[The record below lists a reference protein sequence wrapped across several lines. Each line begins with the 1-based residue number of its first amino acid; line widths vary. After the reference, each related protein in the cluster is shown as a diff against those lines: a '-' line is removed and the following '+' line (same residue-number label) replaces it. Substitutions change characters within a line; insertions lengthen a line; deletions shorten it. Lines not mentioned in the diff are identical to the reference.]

1 MSMIKVQFRKTTL
14 KLFSEWHFEQK
25 FDMSELSYGLKN
37 LLETLFSI
45 GTRPSSGENVRK
57 DIDRHEAERFA
68 TATLFAISQESPE
81 LLLHLTSQSEVRMIP
96 ARNGVEAL
104 AEVALVIRASLSR
117 TAGKKPKVY
126 MDAGTMFDMVEDA
139 KKTRSRSSREN
150 GVGDSQAHE
159 IVMAKT
165 GLSKDVLYKAL
176 AEYKSDVELIA
187 NFESKQLKD

>member
-1 MSMIKVQFRKTTL
+1 MIKVRFRKTTL
-14 KLFSEWHFEQK
+14 KLFTEWHYEQK
-25 FDMSELSYGLKN
+25 FELSELNYGLKN

-45 GTRPSSGENVRK
+45 GTKSSSSENVRK

-68 TATLFAISQESPE
+68 AGALFAISQESPE
-81 LLLHLTSQSEVRMIP
+81 LLLQLTSQHEVFMTP

-104 AEVALVIRASLSR
+104 AEVALVIRATLAR
-117 TAGKKPKVY
+117 NEGKKPKVY
-126 MDAGTMFDMVEDA
+126 MDAGIMFDMVEDA

-150 GVGDSQAHE
+150 GVGDSQAYE

-176 AEYKSDVELIA
+176 AEYNSDVALIA
-187 NFESKQLKD
+187 KFASKPIKN

>member
-1 MSMIKVQFRKTTL
+1 MSMVKVRFRKTTL

-25 FDMSELSYGLKN
+25 FDLSELEFGLKK
-37 LLETLFSI
+37 LLETLFSV
-45 GTRPSSGENVRK
+45 GTKSSNGENIRK

-68 TATLFAISQESPE
+68 AGTLFAISQESPE
-81 LLLHLTSQSEVRMIP
+81 LLLNWTSQHEVCMIP

-104 AEVALVIRASLSR
+104 AEVALVIRATLARSK
-117 TAGKKPKVY
+117 GKKPKVY

-150 GVGDSQAHE
+150 GVGDSQSYE

-176 AEYKSDVELIA
+176 AEYNSDVALIA
-187 NFESKQLKD
+187 NFESKQLKE